1 MGAVSSR
8 HINTN
13 DVLVEEGGSGGSGRG
28 GHHGSG
34 GSHDHNHGNGQYSIT
49 HKNGIT
55 TASGGFLQKQDLHY
69 DIGSSS
75 QYHHV
80 RQPSVRSRSQQPM
93 PTADELDRRFAKV
106 LASMDLPPDKA
117 KLLKNYDDEKKW
129 DIICDQEMVQAKD
142 PPSHYLNKLRTYLD
156 PKASRSHRKR
166 KMVGE
171 STSTQVLRDLEISLR
186 TNHIE
191 WVKEF
196 LDDTNQGLD
205 ALVDYLSFRLQMM
218 RHEQR
223 VEEALSDSDERLNMT
238 SSQTVGVGVG
248 AGSADGLGTTSV
260 GVSSPL
266 SGSINLDGTRH
277 HHTHSHT
284 SAHGSSG
291 NNLNGFLRPSLA
303 EVLDSPSIKRRS
315 RHIAKLNMGAST
327 DDIHVCIMCL
337 RAIMNNKYGFNMVI
351 QHREA
356 INCIALSLI
365 HKSLRTKALV
375 LELLAA
381 ICLVKGGHEIILSS
395 FDNFKDVCQEKRR
408 FQTLMEYFMNFEA
421 FNIDFMVACMQ
432 FMNIVVHS
440 VEDMNYRVHLQYE
453 FTALGLDKYLEKLRM
468 TESEELKVQISAY
481 LDNVFD
487 VAGLME
493 DSETKT
499 AALER
504 VQELEDQLEREVDR
518 NSEFM
523 YKLAELETEVAVL
536 KAEREDLLTTK
547 LKFDEE
553 VTTLRRI
560 LKQNEQELKKRD
572 SLLQSKNLE
581 LQTLTRSLPRSG
593 SNSET
598 SLQNGGVS
606 PDKCTS
612 PPLPPPPPPLPHA
625 MSPSNAAPPP
635 PPPPAP
641 PAPPPPPLQPGGC
654 MSNGGTLSP
663 TMSANGSGSAGS
675 RSPPYGTGPNGGPM
689 MCAFQPPPPP
699 VAGFMP
705 APDGAMT
712 IKRKVPT
719 KYKLP
724 TLNWIALKP
733 NQVRGTIFNELDD
746 EKIFKHIDFIEFEE
760 RFKIGIGGGLSN
772 GSNTEVDGLHSYPSK
787 RFKKPDHVS
796 LLEHT
801 RLRNIAISRRKLDMP
816 IDEVIAAIHSLD
828 LKKLSLENVE
838 LLQKMVPTDVE
849 VKTYKEYIAERKDQ
863 NLLTEEDKFMLQ
875 LSRVERISSKLSIMN
890 YMGNFFDC
898 LHLISPQILAITSAS
913 NSLKKSMKFKAVL
926 EIVLAFGNYLNS
938 SKRGPA
944 YGFKLQSLDTLIDT
958 KSTDKRTSLL
968 HYIVATIRQ
977 KFPDLLNFDTE
988 LYCTDKASQVSL
1000 ENIVTDVH
1008 DLEKGMELVKK
1019 EAEQRVKGA
1028 QTHILRDFLNN
1039 SEDKLKKIK
1048 MELKNAQDA
1057 FKECVEYFGESS
1069 RNADAAAFF
1078 ALIVRFTRAFKI
1090 HDQENEQRR
1099 RLEQAAAQ
1107 AATKKE
1113 SDQVLLRNKMNQKKQ
1128 QLPGCG
1134 FSLQEAVI
1142 NELKSKTNS
1151 VREKKLLQQDEVY
1164 NGALEDILLGL
1175 KSEPYRRADAVRR
1188 SQRRRIDNNRL
1199 SRTLEELD
1207 V

>member
-8 HINTN
+8 HISTN
-13 DVLVEEGGSGGSGRG
+13 DALVEEGGGGNN
-28 GHHGSG
+28 
-34 GSHDHNHGNGQYSIT
+34 HDQGNGNCSIS

-55 TASGGFLQKQDLHY
+55 TATGGFLQKQDLHY
-69 DIGSSS
+69 DIGPSS

-93 PTADELDRRFAKV
+93 PTTDELDRRFAKV

-129 DIICDQEMVQAKD
+129 DIICDQDMVQAKD
-142 PPSHYLNKLRTYLD
+142 PPCHYLNKLRTYLD
-156 PKASRSHRKR
+156 PKASRSHRLFFFYFLCQKR

-223 VEEALSDSDERLNMT
+223 VEEALSDSDERLNMI
-238 SSQTVGVGVG
+238 SSQTVGGG
-248 AGSADGLGTTSV
+248 GTGSGSADGLCSSSV
-260 GVSSPL
+260 GVNSPL

-277 HHTHSHT
+277 HQPSHAGHSG
-284 SAHGSSG
+284 GS
-291 NNLNGFLRPSLA
+291 LNGFLRPSLA
-303 EVLDSPSIKRRS
+303 EVLDSPSIRRRS

-408 FQTLMEYFMNFEA
+408 FQTLMQYFMNFEA

-536 KAEREDLLTTK
+536 KAEREDLMTTK

-560 LKQNEQELKKRD
+560 LKQNEQELKKRE

-581 LQTLTRSLPRSG
+581 LATLTRSLPRSG

-598 SLQNGGVS
+598 SLQNGGTS
-606 PDKCTS
+606 PDKCLS
-612 PPLPPPPPPLPHA
+612 PSLPPPPPPLPSA
-625 MSPSNAAPPP
+625 MSPASSAPPP

-641 PAPPPPPLQPGGC
+641 PAPPPPPIAHGGSV
-654 MSNGGTLSP
+654 SNGGTLSP
-663 TMSANGSGSAGS
+663 TISTNGGSIGS
-675 RSPPYGTGPNGGPM
+675 RSPPYGSGPNGGPM

-746 EKIFKHIDFIEFEE
+746 EKIFKHIDFNEFEE
-760 RFKIGIGGGLSN
+760 RFKIGIGGSLTN
-772 GSNTEVDGLHSYPSK
+772 GSNTEVDGLHSYPSR
-787 RFKKPDHVS
+787 RFKKPDNVS

-849 VKTYKEYIAERKDQ
+849 VKSYKEYIAERKDQ

-898 LHLISPQILAITSAS
+898 LHLISPQIQAITTAS

-958 KSTDKRTSLL
+958 KSTDKRSSLL

-1019 EAEQRVKGA
+1019 EAEQRVKGT

-1107 AATKKE
+1107 AANKKE
-1113 SDQVLLRNKMNQKKQ
+1113 SDQVLMRNKMNQKKQ
-1128 QLPGCG
+1128 QD
-1134 FSLQEAVI
+1134 AVI
-1142 NELKSKTNS
+1142 NELKSKANS
-1151 VREKKLLQQDEVY
+1151 VREKKLLHQDEVY